1 MSILLNPLY
10 SPRKDTPSKSHG
22 HRTVNV
28 SRPGTLSLS
37 LFLSSLLMSFR
48 ERSEGRSLADPR
60 ESSRLAETRKSA
72 RERRFSLL
80 SRWLLL
86 GEKPLAGFGMERRR
100 RRTRAADDPE
110 SRLWTFTNASTLPVG
125 VTTRVCTGGRACSSR
140 SPAPAPYPAE
150 APLASSRPRTVPFF
164 AVPSLPRRHCA
175 PRPPFSSSFAS
186 PPIPLPPIHGPA
198 VLPEVRYSTFSR

>member
-37 LFLSSLLMSFR
+37 HSFFLSFFDVFSGEKRRTIF
-48 ERSEGRSLADPR
+48 GRSSRVLAPR
-60 ESSRLAETRKSA
+60 RNSREC
-72 RERRFSLL
+72 ERAPVFSPLE
-80 SRWLLL
+80 WLLL

-140 SPAPAPYPAE
+140 SPAPVPYPAE
-150 APLASSRPRTVPFF
+150 APLASSRPRTVPFL
-164 AVPSLPRRHCA
+164 AVPSLPRHYA

-198 VLPEVRYSTFSR
+198 VLPEVRYRTFSR